1 MYYGPDILIQA
12 GLTIPGMQPDESAL
26 LLNIPLAGVNAIG
39 TLISCVYIDKLGRRF
54 LMLRTLPISVI
65 GWLITAFGMYLNGY
79 TTQSTVG
86 SYVAFTGIILFLASF
101 SVGMSSTPWTINT
114 EIYPLHV
121 IGTAN
126 SLSTTTNWATN
137 FVVATV
143 FLLFLDTK
151 LGSVLSFIVL
161 AAFAMFAWI
170 FVYYLLPETAGRNI
184 DEILFLILGTTVKD
198 SKCKMKEMTC
208 DGDDT
213 VYAGEIID

>member
-1 MYYGPDILIQA
+1 
-12 GLTIPGMQPDESAL
+12 
-26 LLNIPLAGVNAIG
+26 
-39 TLISCVYIDKLGRRF
+39 
-54 LMLRTLPISVI
+54 MLRTLPVSAI

-79 TTQSTVG
+79 TSQSTVG

-101 SVGMSSTPWTINT
+101 SIGMSSTPWTVNT

-184 DEILFLILGTTVKD
+184 DEILLSILGSAVKN
-198 SKCKMKEMTC
+198 S
-208 DGDDT
+208 
-213 VYAGEIID
+213 

>member
-12 GLTIPGMQPDESAL
+12 GLKIPGMDPDESAL

-54 LMLRTLPISVI
+54 LMLRTLPISSI

-79 TTQSTVG
+79 TSQTTVG

-101 SVGMSSTPWTINT
+101 SIGMSSTPWTVNT

-143 FLLFLDTK
+143 FLIFLDTK
-151 LGSVLSFIVL
+151 LGSVLSFVFL
-161 AAFAMFAWI
+161 AGMAMCAWVFI
-170 FVYYLLPETAGRNI
+170 YYLLPETAGRNI
-184 DEILFLILGTTVKD
+184 DEILYSILGSVDK
-198 SKCKMKEMTC
+198 
-208 DGDDT
+208 
-213 VYAGEIID
+213 

>member
-1 MYYGPDILIQA
+1 
-12 GLTIPGMQPDESAL
+12 
-26 LLNIPLAGVNAIG
+26 
-39 TLISCVYIDKLGRRF
+39 
-54 LMLRTLPISVI
+54 
-65 GWLITAFGMYLNGY
+65 MYLNGY
-79 TTQSTVG
+79 TAQSTIG

-198 SKCKMKEMTC
+198 SKCKMKEMTH

>member
-1 MYYGPDILIQA
+1 
-12 GLTIPGMQPDESAL
+12 
-26 LLNIPLAGVNAIG
+26 
-39 TLISCVYIDKLGRRF
+39 
-54 LMLRTLPISVI
+54 MLRTLPVSAI

-79 TTQSTVG
+79 TSQSTVG

-101 SVGMSSTPWTINT
+101 SIGMSSTPWTVNT

-184 DEILFLILGTTVKD
+184 DEILFSILGSAVKN
-198 SKCKMKEMTC
+198 S
-208 DGDDT
+208 
-213 VYAGEIID
+213 